1 MSKTIA
7 LFIGPSGSGKT
18 TVAEYLVKNYGFTQI
33 ESYTTRAPRYDGEV
47 GHIFVANADFDQLK
61 DFVAYT
67 EFDGNRYA
75 ATADQVE
82 ENDIYVVDVAG
93 AEYFKEKYKGS
104 KKPIVFYFNLPANI
118 RKQRMQNRGDPYQLI
133 VQRMDNDER
142 MFANVG
148 NRLKSIYDEVWLI
161 ENYDVQETAA
171 YIANLIGSHIQNS

>member
-18 TVAEYLVKNYGFTQI
+18 TVAEYLVKHYGFTQI
-33 ESYTTRAPRYDGEV
+33 ESYTTRAPRFDGEV
-47 GHIFVANADFDQLK
+47 GHIFVSNEEFDQLQ

-75 ATADQVE
+75 ATAEQVE
-82 ENDIYVVDVAG
+82 SNDIYVVDVAG

-148 NRLKSIYDEVWLI
+148 NRLKAIYDEVWLI
-161 ENYDVQETAA
+161 ENYDVQQAA
-171 YIANLIGSHIQNS
+171 NEIKSILSHANA

>member
-18 TVAEYLVKNYGFTQI
+18 TIAEYLVKNYDFTQI
-33 ESYTTRAPRYDGEV
+33 ESYTTRKPRYDGEV
-47 GHIFVANADFDQLK
+47 GHIFVSNEEFDQLR

-75 ATADQVE
+75 ATAEQVE
-82 ENDIYVVDVAG
+82 SNDIYVVDVAG
-93 AEYFKEKYKGS
+93 AEYFKEKYHGT
-104 KKPIVFYFNLPANI
+104 KKPVVFYFNLPGNVL
-118 RKQRMQNRGDPYQLI
+118 KQRMLDRGDPI
-133 VQRMDNDER
+133 EAIMQRMDNDER

-148 NRLKSIYDEVWLI
+148 HRLKSIYDEVWLI